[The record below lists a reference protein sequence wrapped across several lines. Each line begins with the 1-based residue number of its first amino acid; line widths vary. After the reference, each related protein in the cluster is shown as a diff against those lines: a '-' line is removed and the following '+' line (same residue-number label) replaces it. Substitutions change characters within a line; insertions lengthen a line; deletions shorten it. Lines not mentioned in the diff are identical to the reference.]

1 MIKIDKFIY
10 CLIKFGKIQNFII
23 TNKSNDIDNLRKFH
37 NYIKM
42 TLIIQYCSKTNA
54 KNLLDIACGR
64 GGDLQKWLNDRLNLK
79 YILAFDN
86 HSESIYS
93 STSKGDTFD
102 GAIAR
107 FKNIK
112 KHYTKKMPFINFQ
125 HLNILDTNILQ
136 KLNVIDSRK
145 IYDIVSCQF
154 AMHYFAKTEETL
166 NHVLSV
172 VSEKLKKGGM
182 FIGTATDGDYIKNI
196 LNNGDVNIPLLTLVK
211 QLNSNYLFY
220 INTENEN
227 KSASKSK
234 ISNLRKNY
242 FEVQG
247 VSSEFYLFK
256 ETLIKLAQK
265 NGLELVEIKSFY
277 EWYSGDNSGG
287 NSGGN
292 SGYNGPE
299 MTPYEMIISFLNF
312 SFVFI
317 KK

>member
-1 MIKIDKFIY
+1 MIKIEKFIY
-10 CLIKFGKIQNFII
+10 CLIKYGKIQNFII
-23 TNKSNDIDNLRKFH
+23 SNESNNIENLRKFH
-37 NYIKM
+37 NYIKLS
-42 TLIIQYCSKTNA
+42 LIIQYCSKTNA
-54 KNLLDIACGR
+54 KSLLDIACGR
-64 GGDLQKWLNDRLNLK
+64 GGDLQKWLNNRLNLQ
-79 YILAFDN
+79 YILGFDN
-86 HSESIYS
+86 HYESIYN
-93 STSKGDTFD
+93 STGKGDTFD

-112 KHYTKKMPFINFQ
+112 KNYPRKIPFINFQ

-136 KLNVIDSRK
+136 KLNAIDSRK
-145 IYDIVSCQF
+145 IYDVVSCQF
-154 AMHYFAKTEETL
+154 ALHYFAKTEEIL
-166 NHVLSV
+166 NHVLSI

-196 LNNGDVNIPLLTLVK
+196 LDNGNVNIPLLTLVK

-220 INTENEN
+220 INTEND
-227 KSASKSK
+227 SKSK
-234 ISNLRKNY
+234 STTSINNLRKNY

-256 ETLIKLAQK
+256 QTLIKLAQK

-277 EWYSGDNSGG
+277 ELYTT
-287 NSGGN
+287 
-292 SGYNGPE
+292 YNGPK